1 VTGPPASVTEAGPL
15 RQAGRGIGRAA
26 ALIGGITVIARMVGF
41 GRQLVFAHTVGSH
54 CLGTAYATANQ
65 VPNIIYDIV
74 LGGALTSAIVPVLAG
89 AAALR
94 AQYRPVPGA
103 RPGNP
108 GAESVP
114 AGGVPAD
121 AGHTAGGHAGGGRVA
136 NGHMGGAPSAGGSP
150 GASPARPGQPPPAP
164 SRPETSG
171 PGTSRAAAAGAGTA
185 ATGTTAADVTAAG
198 TTRAGVAGAG
208 TTPAL
213 TAEAGKAEAGTAG
226 QRAVTATARLG
237 ADAEAAQIASAL
249 LTWTVVLLAPAS
261 LIVALVAHP
270 LTSLLLGGVP
280 HCAQS
285 AVVSL
290 SSRMLVVFA
299 PQILLYGLA
308 VVLYGIL
315 QAHRRFTAPALA
327 PVVSSVV
334 VIGAYLAFVPL
345 AAGHRGGLA
354 GLPLS
359 AELML
364 SVGTTAGVAALMVTA
379 LGPALRL
386 RLRLRPT
393 LRFPPSVAR
402 RVRAL
407 AAVGVAAFVAQDTA
421 LVVVIVLANGHQ
433 GAGAVVLYNYG
444 WQMFFVPYAVLA
456 VPIATSVFPL
466 LSAATG
472 GEFDRTAAGAVRAA
486 MLVSWLGAALLAGA
500 AWPAA
505 RLFVTHP
512 QQVHQLALTFLAFA
526 PGLVGFGLSAALS
539 RVLFA
544 SGRSRVAATAL
555 VGGWLVVIAV
565 DVAAVPL
572 VDARWVV
579 PVLGLGN
586 TIGLTYT
593 GIALVL
599 AVRNARGTAALRGS
613 ARAAGAGLAGAV
625 AGGAA
630 GALVSA
636 SLPVSGFI
644 PNAMVTVLACLG
656 AAAVFGVAALMLDG
670 GDLRALAARSAGRWA
685 R

>member
-1 VTGPPASVTEAGPL
+1 VVT
-15 RQAGRGIGRAA
+15 
-26 ALIGGITVIARMVGF
+26 
-41 GRQLVFAHTVGSH
+41 
-54 CLGTAYATANQ
+54 LG
-65 VPNIIYDIV
+65 
-74 LGGALTSAIVPVLAG
+74 
-89 AAALR
+89 
-94 AQYRPVPGA
+94 
-103 RPGNP
+103 
-108 GAESVP
+108 
-114 AGGVPAD
+114 
-121 AGHTAGGHAGGGRVA
+121 
-136 NGHMGGAPSAGGSP
+136 
-150 GASPARPGQPPPAP
+150 
-164 SRPETSG
+164 
-171 PGTSRAAAAGAGTA
+171 
-185 ATGTTAADVTAAG
+185 
-198 TTRAGVAGAG
+198 
-208 TTPAL
+208 
-213 TAEAGKAEAGTAG
+213 
-226 QRAVTATARLG
+226 
-237 ADAEAAQIASAL
+237 
-249 LTWTVVLLAPAS
+249 
-261 LIVALVAHP
+261 
-270 LTSLLLGGVP
+270 
-280 HCAQS
+280 
-285 AVVSL
+285 
-290 SSRMLVVFA
+290 SRMLVVFA

-308 VVLYGIL
+308 VVFYGIL

-345 AAGHRGGLA
+345 AAGHNTVA
-354 GLPLS
+354 GLPLP
-359 AELML
+359 AELVL

-393 LRFPPSVAR
+393 LRFPPGVAR

-407 AAVGVAAFVAQDTA
+407 AAVGVAAFVAQDAA

-433 GAGAVVLYNYG
+433 GAGAVVLYNYA

-466 LSAATG
+466 LSAAAG
-472 GEFDRTAAGAVRAA
+472 GEFDRTAAGAARAA

-512 QQVHQLALTFLAFA
+512 EQVRQLALTFLAFA

-544 SGRSRVAATAL
+544 SGRSRVAAAAL

-565 DVAAVPL
+565 DLAAVPL
-572 VDARWVV
+572 VNARWVV

-593 GIALVL
+593 GIALL
-599 AVRNARGTAALRGS
+599 MAVRSARGTAALRGS

-625 AGGAA
+625 AGGAV
-630 GALVSA
+630 GALLSA

-656 AAAVFGVAALMLDG
+656 AAAVFGVAALVLDG
-670 GDLRALAARSAGRWA
+670 GDLRALATRSAGRWP

>member
-1 VTGPPASVTEAGPL
+1 VTGPPASVSEASPL

-26 ALIGGITVIARMVGF
+26 ALIGGITVIARVVGF
-41 GRQLVFAHTVGSH
+41 GRQIVFAHTVGSH

-74 LGGALTSAIVPVLAG
+74 LGGALTGAIVPVLAG
-89 AAALR
+89 AAAHR
-94 AQYRPVPGA
+94 AQYRPVGNGA
-103 RPGNP
+103 PPNRQ
-108 GAESVP
+108 
-114 AGGVPAD
+114 AGQVA
-121 AGHTAGGHAGGGRVA
+121 AGKIQVA
-136 NGHMGGAPSAGGSP
+136 NGRLEGAPAANGQV
-150 GASPARPGQPPPAP
+150 AAPARE
-164 SRPETSG
+164 RTPETG
-171 PGTSRAAAAGAGTA
+171 PAATDAAGTRAAGTRAAGTGQGQSATGTSRPGGPATGAAGEQAVDASARQGADAAAG
-185 ATGTTAADVTAAG
+185 
-198 TTRAGVAGAG
+198 
-208 TTPAL
+208 
-213 TAEAGKAEAGTAG
+213 
-226 QRAVTATARLG
+226 
-237 ADAEAAQIASAL
+237 QIASAL

-261 LIVALVAHP
+261 LIIALIARP
-270 LTSLLLGGVP
+270 LASVLLSGVP
-280 HCAQS
+280 HCSQS
-285 AVVSL
+285 AVVGV

-327 PVVSSVV
+327 PVVSSMV

-345 AAGHRGGLA
+345 AAGNRGGLA
-354 GLPLS
+354 RLPLS

-364 SVGTTAGVAALMVTA
+364 SVGTTAGVAALMLTA

-386 RLRLRPT
+386 KLRLRPT
-393 LRFPPSVAR
+393 LRFPPGVAR

-407 AAVGVAAFVAQDTA
+407 AAVGVAAFVAQDAA
-421 LVVVIVLANGHQ
+421 LVTVIVLANGHQ

-466 LSAATG
+466 LSAAAG
-472 GEFDRTAAGAVRAA
+472 GDFDRTAAGAVRAA

-512 QQVHQLALTFLAFA
+512 EQVRQLALTFIAFA

-544 SGRSRVAATAL
+544 SGRSRVAAAAL

-572 VDARWVV
+572 VNARWVV

-593 GIALVL
+593 GIALL
-599 AVRNARGTAALRGS
+599 AAVRGTRGAAALRGS

-636 SLPVSGFI
+636 SFHVSGFI
-644 PNAMVTVLACLG
+644 PNAALTVLAGLS
-656 AAAVFGVAALMLDG
+656 AAAVFGVAALVLDG
-670 GDLRALAARSAGRWA
+670 GEMRALAARAAGRQG

>member
-26 ALIGGITVIARMVGF
+26 ALIGGITVIARVVGF

-89 AAALR
+89 AAILR
-94 AQYRPVPGA
+94 AQYRPVAGDRAGKPG
-103 RPGNP
+103 PGN
-108 GAESVP
+108 VP
-114 AGGVPAD
+114 AGDIPAD
-121 AGHTAGGHAGGGRVA
+121 TGHAAGDRAAGGHAAGGRAA
-136 NGHMGGAPSAGGSP
+136 NGHMGGVPAAGGSP
-150 GASPARPGQPPPAP
+150 GAA
-164 SRPETSG
+164 
-171 PGTSRAAAAGAGTA
+171 
-185 ATGTTAADVTAAG
+185 
-198 TTRAGVAGAG
+198 

-213 TAEAGKAEAGTAG
+213 TAGTGTAEAGTAG
-226 QRAVTATARLG
+226 QRAVTGSARLG
-237 ADAEAAQIASAL
+237 ADAEAAQTASAL

-261 LIVALVAHP
+261 VIVALAAHP
-270 LTSLLLGGVP
+270 LTSLLIGGVP

-285 AVVSL
+285 AVVEV

-345 AAGHRGGLA
+345 AAGHHGGLA
-354 GLPLS
+354 GLPLP
-359 AELML
+359 AQLML

-393 LRFPPSVAR
+393 LRFPPGVAR

-407 AAVGVAAFVAQDTA
+407 AAVGVAAFVAQDAA

-472 GEFDRTAAGAVRAA
+472 AEFDRTAAGAVRAA

-544 SGRSRVAATAL
+544 SGRSRVAAFAL

-593 GIALVL
+593 GIALL
-599 AVRNARGTAALRGS
+599 AAVRGTRGTAALDGS

-625 AGGAA
+625 AGGAV

-656 AAAVFGVAALMLDG
+656 AAVVFGVAALVLDG

>member
-26 ALIGGITVIARMVGF
+26 ALIGGITVIARVVGF

-94 AQYRPVPGA
+94 AQYRPVAGA
-103 RPGNP
+103 RPG
-108 GAESVP
+108 P
-114 AGGVPAD
+114 AGVRPA
-121 AGHTAGGHAGGGRVA
+121 
-136 NGHMGGAPSAGGSP
+136 
-150 GASPARPGQPPPAP
+150 PPPPGPRRPAP
-164 SRPETSG
+164 RAEPSG
-171 PGTSRAAAAGAGTA
+171 PGTSRAAAAG
-185 ATGTTAADVTAAG
+185 TGTTAAGTTAAG
-198 TTRAGVAGAG
+198 TTAAGTTAAGTTAADTTRAGA
-208 TTPAL
+208 TPAL
-213 TAEAGKAEAGTAG
+213 TAGTGTAEAGTPEAGTAGAGTAG
-226 QRAVTATARLG
+226 QRALAGSARQG

-249 LTWTVVLLAPAS
+249 LTWTVVVLAPAS

-270 LTSLLLGGVP
+270 LISLLVGGVP

-285 AVVSL
+285 AVVTVG
-290 SSRMLVVFA
+290 SRMLVVFA

-308 VVLYGIL
+308 VVFYGIL

-393 LRFPPSVAR
+393 LRFPSGAAR

-407 AAVGVAAFVAQDTA
+407 AAVGVAAFVAQDAA

-466 LSAATG
+466 LSAAAG
-472 GEFDRTAAGAVRAA
+472 GDFDRTAAGAVRAA

-512 QQVHQLALTFLAFA
+512 QQVRQLALTFLAFA

-544 SGRSRVAATAL
+544 SGRNRVAGAAL

-565 DVAAVPL
+565 DVAVVPL
-572 VDARWVV
+572 VNARWVV

-586 TIGLTYT
+586 TIGLTFT
-593 GIALVL
+593 GIALLV
-599 AVRNARGTAALRGS
+599 AVRGTRGTAALHGS

-625 AGGAA
+625 AGGAV

-636 SLPVSGFI
+636 SFPVSGFI

-656 AAAVFGVAALMLDG
+656 AAAVFGVAVLALDG

>member
-1 VTGPPASVTEAGPL
+1 MTGPPASVTEAGPL

-26 ALIGGITVIARMVGF
+26 ALIGGITVVARVVGF

-89 AAALR
+89 AAAAR
-94 AQYRPVPGA
+94 QAPYRPAGKGRATVRAGNGEVGA
-103 RPGNP
+103 GRAGDG
-108 GAESVP
+108 GAGDGHP
-114 AGGVPAD
+114 AGPAG
-121 AGHTAGGHAGGGRVA
+121 ASA
-136 NGHMGGAPSAGGSP
+136 NGA
-150 GASPARPGQPPPAP
+150 
-164 SRPETSG
+164 
-171 PGTSRAAAAGAGTA
+171 
-185 ATGTTAADVTAAG
+185 
-198 TTRAGVAGAG
+198 
-208 TTPAL
+208 
-213 TAEAGKAEAGTAG
+213 
-226 QRAVTATARLG
+226 
-237 ADAEAAQIASAL
+237 
-249 LTWTVVLLAPAS
+249 WTVVLLAPAS
-261 LIVALVAHP
+261 LIIVLAARP
-270 LTSLLLGGVP
+270 FASLLLAGVP
-280 HCAQS
+280 HCSEATE
-285 AVVSL
+285 VMV
-290 SSRMLVVFA
+290 SSRMLAVFA

-354 GLPLS
+354 SLPEP

-364 SVGTTAGVAALMVTA
+364 SVGTTAGVAALMFTA

-393 LRFPPSVAR
+393 LLFPPGVAR

-407 AAVGVAAFVAQDTA
+407 AAVGVAAFVAQDA
-421 LVVVIVLANGHQ
+421 SLVAVIVLANGHQ
-433 GAGAVVLYNYG
+433 GEGAVVLYNYG

-456 VPIATSVFPL
+456 VPIATSAFPV
-466 LSAATG
+466 LSAASG
-472 GEFDRTAAGAVRAA
+472 AEFDRTAAAATRAA

-500 AWPAA
+500 ALPAA
-505 RLFVTHP
+505 RLFVSHP
-512 QQVHQLALTFLAFA
+512 EQVRQLALAFAAFA
-526 PGLVGFGLSAALS
+526 PGLVGFGLGAALS

-544 SGRSRVAATAL
+544 SGRSRVAAAAL

-586 TIGLTYT
+586 TIGLSYT
-593 GIALVL
+593 GIALL
-599 AVRNARGTAALRGS
+599 AAVRGTRGAAALRGS

-644 PNAMVTVLACLG
+644 PNAAVTLLACLS
-656 AAAVFGVAALMLDG
+656 AAAVFGVAALALDG
-670 GDLRALAARSAGRWA
+670 GDLRALAARAAGRWS

>member
-1 VTGPPASVTEAGPL
+1 VTGS
-15 RQAGRGIGRAA
+15 
-26 ALIGGITVIARMVGF
+26 AR
-41 GRQLVFAHTVGSH
+41 H
-54 CLGTAYATANQ
+54 
-65 VPNIIYDIV
+65 
-74 LGGALTSAIVPVLAG
+74 
-89 AAALR
+89 
-94 AQYRPVPGA
+94 
-103 RPGNP
+103 
-108 GAESVP
+108 
-114 AGGVPAD
+114 
-121 AGHTAGGHAGGGRVA
+121 
-136 NGHMGGAPSAGGSP
+136 
-150 GASPARPGQPPPAP
+150 
-164 SRPETSG
+164 
-171 PGTSRAAAAGAGTA
+171 
-185 ATGTTAADVTAAG
+185 
-198 TTRAGVAGAG
+198 
-208 TTPAL
+208 
-213 TAEAGKAEAGTAG
+213 
-226 QRAVTATARLG
+226 G

-261 LIVALVAHP
+261 VIVALVAHP

-280 HCAQS
+280 HCAQA
-285 AVVSL
+285 AVVMV

-327 PVVSSVV
+327 PVVSSMV

-364 SVGTTAGVAALMVTA
+364 SVGTTAGVAALMLTA

-393 LRFPPSVAR
+393 LQFPSGMAR

-407 AAVGVAAFVAQDTA
+407 AAVGVAAFVAQDAA

-472 GEFDRTAAGAVRAA
+472 GDFDRTAAGAVRAA

-505 RLFVTHP
+505 RLFVSHP
-512 QQVHQLALTFLAFA
+512 EQVRQLALTFIAFA

-544 SGRSRVAATAL
+544 SGRSRVAAAAL
-555 VGGWLVVIAV
+555 VGGWLVVIVV

-579 PVLGLGN
+579 PMLGLGN

-593 GIALVL
+593 GIALL
-599 AVRNARGTAALRGS
+599 AAVRRTRGAAALRGS

-625 AGGAA
+625 AGGAV

-644 PNAMVTVLACLG
+644 PNAVVTVLACLG
-656 AAAVFGVAALMLDG
+656 AAAVFGVAALVLDG
-670 GDLRALAARSAGRWA
+670 GDLRALAARSAGRWG

>member
-1 VTGPPASVTEAGPL
+1 MTGPPASVTEAGPL

-26 ALIGGITVIARMVGF
+26 ALIGGITVVARVVGF

-89 AAALR
+89 AAAAR
-94 AQYRPVPGA
+94 QAPYRPAGKGRATVRAGNGEVGA
-103 RPGNP
+103 GRAGDG
-108 GAESVP
+108 GAGDGHPAGPAGASANGAAPARGTP
-114 AGGVPAD
+114 AGGTP
-121 AGHTAGGHAGGGRVA
+121 
-136 NGHMGGAPSAGGSP
+136 
-150 GASPARPGQPPPAP
+150 
-164 SRPETSG
+164 
-171 PGTSRAAAAGAGTA
+171 AGAALAGQGLPA
-185 ATGTTAADVTAAG
+185 TAAG
-198 TTRAGVAGAG
+198 TTAGGAG
-208 TTPAL
+208 QGP
-213 TAEAGKAEAGTAG
+213 
-226 QRAVTATARLG
+226 
-237 ADAEAAQIASAL
+237 DAEAAQIASAL

-261 LIVALVAHP
+261 LIIVLAARP
-270 LTSLLLGGVP
+270 LASLLLAGVP
-280 HCAQS
+280 HCSEA
-285 AVVSL
+285 AEVMV

-308 VVLYGIL
+308 VVFYGIL

-354 GLPLS
+354 SLPEP

-364 SVGTTAGVAALMVTA
+364 SVGTTAGVAALMFTA

-393 LRFPPSVAR
+393 LLFPPGVAR

-407 AAVGVAAFVAQDTA
+407 AAVGVAAFVAQDA
-421 LVVVIVLANGHQ
+421 SLVAVIVLANGHQ
-433 GAGAVVLYNYG
+433 GEGAVVLYNYG

-456 VPIATSVFPL
+456 VPIATSAFPV
-466 LSAATG
+466 LSAASG
-472 GEFDRTAAGAVRAA
+472 AEFDRTAAAATRAA

-500 AWPAA
+500 ALPAA
-505 RLFVTHP
+505 RLFVSHP
-512 QQVHQLALTFLAFA
+512 EQVRQLALAFAAFA
-526 PGLVGFGLSAALS
+526 PGLVGFGLGAALS

-544 SGRSRVAATAL
+544 SGRSRVAAAAL

-586 TIGLTYT
+586 TIGLSYT
-593 GIALVL
+593 GIALL
-599 AVRNARGTAALRGS
+599 AAVRGTRGAAALRGS
-613 ARAAGAGLAGAV
+613 ARAAGAGLAGAL

-644 PNAMVTVLACLG
+644 PNAAVTLLACLS
-656 AAAVFGVAALMLDG
+656 AAAVFGVAALALDG
-670 GDLRALAARSAGRWA
+670 GDLRALAARAAGRWS

>member
-1 VTGPPASVTEAGPL
+1 
-15 RQAGRGIGRAA
+15 
-26 ALIGGITVIARMVGF
+26 
-41 GRQLVFAHTVGSH
+41 
-54 CLGTAYATANQ
+54 
-65 VPNIIYDIV
+65 
-74 LGGALTSAIVPVLAG
+74 
-89 AAALR
+89 
-94 AQYRPVPGA
+94 
-103 RPGNP
+103 
-108 GAESVP
+108 VP
-114 AGGVPAD
+114 AG
-121 AGHTAGGHAGGGRVA
+121 
-136 NGHMGGAPSAGGSP
+136 
-150 GASPARPGQPPPAP
+150 AR
-164 SRPETSG
+164 R
-171 PGTSRAAAAGAGTA
+171 
-185 ATGTTAADVTAAG
+185 
-198 TTRAGVAGAG
+198 
-208 TTPAL
+208 
-213 TAEAGKAEAGTAG
+213 
-226 QRAVTATARLG
+226 G

-261 LIVALVAHP
+261 VIVALAAHP
-270 LTSLLLGGVP
+270 LTSLLIGGVP

-285 AVVSL
+285 AVVTV

-354 GLPLS
+354 GLSLP

-364 SVGTTAGVAALMVTA
+364 SVGTTAGVAALMITA

-393 LRFPPSVAR
+393 LRFPPGVAR

-512 QQVHQLALTFLAFA
+512 QQVRQLALTFLAFA

-544 SGRSRVAATAL
+544 SGRSRVAAAAL
-555 VGGWLVVIAV
+555 VGGWIVVIAV
-565 DVAAVPL
+565 DVAMVPL

-593 GIALVL
+593 GIALL
-599 AVRNARGTAALRGS
+599 AAVRGTRGTAALRGS

-656 AAAVFGVAALMLDG
+656 AAAVFGAAALVLDG
-670 GDLRALAARSAGRWA
+670 GDLRALAARGAGRWA